1 MIECPHLILNPVLLV
16 DKSSSQKGFPLFV
29 GLLRCIT
36 PLHRHR
42 LIKILMKRYRLQ
54 RLCLSTYRIAYS
66 TQLLTKVRTL
76 EMLAHV

>member
-16 DKSSSQKGFPLFV
+16 DKSSSQKSFPLLV

-42 LIKILMKRYRLQ
+42 LIKIWMKRYRLQ
-54 RLCLSTYRIAYS
+54 RLCLSTLTMFFRIAYS
-66 TQLLTKVRTL
+66 TKLLTKGL
-76 EMLAHV
+76 PAL